1 MEINVREN
9 EEAIMYG
16 QSRDTGNIGYKIQNE
31 DRHNKNTT
39 QEAKTMSH
47 KDHPKTYTQ

>member
-1 MEINVREN
+1 MD
-9 EEAIMYG
+9 G
-16 QSRDTGNIGYKIQNE
+16 QSRDTGNIVYKIQNE

-39 QEAKTMSH
+39 QEAKKMSH